1 MAHSVKR
8 RFAKEIIRTGR
19 LSNLILKLY
28 PIAIENSLPGLTRSR
43 VDELR
48 QLFPLSIN
56 QDLELIRLGSLG
68 DGGYLLHNDFSKTD
82 YCLSLGIGDN
92 FSFDLAISDKCKEV
106 WMFDHTI
113 DDPQIK
119 DSNLKFHNVGIA
131 ATIQSKFTTM
141 SKILEDIPKEHD
153 IILKIDIEGSEW
165 DVLKNLSSSNL
176 IRCKQIVA
184 EFHNL
189 HKIADDHFF
198 DLVSKSLSNLN
209 NSHDLIN
216 LHVNNWSSLHLIQ
229 GVPVPDVIEVT
240 YIRRKPNLQT
250 IGRTISIQRT
260 GDLPNNLDL
269 PDYSSNFINSLKIY

>member
-8 RFAKEIIRTGR
+8 RFAKKIIRKGN

-68 DGGYLLHNDFSKTD
+68 DGGYLLHHDFSKED
-82 YCLSLGIGDN
+82 YCVSLGIGDN
-92 FSFDLAISDKCKEV
+92 FTFDLAISDKCKEV

-113 DDPQIK
+113 DDPKIK

-131 ATIQSKFTTM
+131 TSIHSNFTTI
-141 SKILEDIPKEHD
+141 SKILEGIPREND
-153 IILKIDIEGSEW
+153 IILKIDIEGAEW
-165 DVLKNLSSSNL
+165 GVLSNLSSSDL
-176 IRCKQIVA
+176 SRCKQIVA

-189 HKIADDHFF
+189 HRIADDYFF
-198 DLVSKSLSNLN
+198 ELVSKSLDNLN

-216 LHVNNWSSLHLIQ
+216 IHVNNWSSLHLIQ

-240 YIRRKPNLQT
+240 YIRRDPNLQSK
-250 IGRTISIQRT
+250 GRVVSIQR
-260 GDLPNNLDL
+260 GDSPNNLDL
-269 PDYSSNFINSLKIY
+269 PDYSSNFINSLRIF

>member
-8 RFAKEIIRTGR
+8 QLAKKIISNVK

-48 QLFPLSIN
+48 QLLPLTIN
-56 QDLELIRLGSLG
+56 QDLDLVRLGSLG
-68 DGGYLLHNDFSKTD
+68 DGGYLLHHDFSKED
-82 YCLSLGIGDN
+82 YCLSLGVGDN
-92 FSFDLAISDKCKEV
+92 YTFDLAISEKCKEV

-113 DDPQIK
+113 EDPQIK
-119 DSNLKFHNVGIA
+119 DSKLKFHKVGIA
-131 ATIQSKFTTM
+131 TSVQPNFTTI
-141 SKILEDIPKEHD
+141 SKILEGIHQEND

-165 DVLKNLSSSNL
+165 EVLSNL
-176 IRCKQIVA
+176 PFSDLSRCKQIVA

-189 HKIADDHFF
+189 HKIADDQFF
-198 DLVSKSLSNLN
+198 RLVSSSLEKLN

-216 LHVNNWSSLHLIQ
+216 IHVNNWSRLHLIQ

-240 YIRRKPNLQT
+240 YIRRGLNLQSKSR
-250 IGRTISIQRT
+250 GVSIQNA
-260 GDLPNNLDL
+260 GDSPNNLDL
-269 PDYSSNFINSLKIY
+269 PDYSSNFIDALRIY